1 MENEYYRTRSTESH
15 QNLLLLRAQYN
26 ELSASKAV
34 ASLLR
39 LKQSF
44 YEQGEKPGKVLAWRL
59 KQLQSEKVITSL
71 QSDQGETI
79 VDPTEINETFK
90 KFYEGLYSSE
100 MINANSELK
109 VFLNSINI
117 PKIPEILRTNLE
129 KDITVEELSAA
140 IDCIKAGKT
149 PGPDGR
155 PIEIYKKFK
164 NKLLTPILEMFTE
177 SFRNGILPS
186 SLRGALITLL
196 PKVDKPTNKCE
207 NWRPISLLNADLK
220 ILCKV
225 LANRIED
232 IITTIIGRDQNGFI
246 RGRQGFHNVRRILNI
261 LYHQKGAQDTALLSL
276 DAEKAFDRV
285 EWSYLFEILARFGL
299 GETFCNWIR
308 LIYKEPYAQILTN
321 SNTSKSIK
329 IKRWCRQGDPL
340 SPLLFIM
347 AIEPL
352 AIAVRSHDSI
362 SGIFIGQT
370 EHRLALYADD
380 IIVFLKNT
388 NKFIPALL
396 DLIRKFGEISG

>member
-1 MENEYYRTRSTESH
+1 MKEAKIWRCKQKWLTDPGFVSFLDEQIRFYFETNTTETSAGMRWEAFKAYIRGQIISITSSKARLTFEKAKNLETKITEMENEYYRTRSTESH

-149 PGPDGR
+149 PGPDGL
-155 PIEIYKKFK
+155 PIEKSTK
-164 NKLLTPILEMFTE
+164 N
-177 SFRNGILPS
+177 
-186 SLRGALITLL
+186 
-196 PKVDKPTNKCE
+196 
-207 NWRPISLLNADLK
+207 LK
-220 ILCKV
+220 INC
-225 LANRIED
+225 
-232 IITTIIGRDQNGFI
+232 
-246 RGRQGFHNVRRILNI
+246 
-261 LYHQKGAQDTALLSL
+261 
-276 DAEKAFDRV
+276 
-285 EWSYLFEILARFGL
+285 
-299 GETFCNWIR
+299 
-308 LIYKEPYAQILTN
+308 
-321 SNTSKSIK
+321 
-329 IKRWCRQGDPL
+329 
-340 SPLLFIM
+340 
-347 AIEPL
+347 
-352 AIAVRSHDSI
+352 
-362 SGIFIGQT
+362 
-370 EHRLALYADD
+370 
-380 IIVFLKNT
+380 
-388 NKFIPALL
+388 
-396 DLIRKFGEISG
+396 